1 MPTTPIATRD
11 ARVEAQIFW
20 LRFQKEIT
28 AVLVIVILA
37 MIGFAGY
44 RFYSDRQDASAA
56 GLLAS
61 AKSAQDYEQVIARY
75 PRTPAGA
82 SAYLLLAEA
91 QRKDKKFAEA
101 NTTLRT
107 FVSKYPKHELE
118 ATAHM
123 AMATN
128 LESMDKTEDALSM
141 YQQVAVG
148 FPKSYIAPFAL
159 LAQAE
164 LLKTKGRTDEARR
177 VCENI
182 MTQYRESIVA
192 GEANRQ
198 LRLLKPSASAQS
210 GARSTIAPGTMP
222 PPMLARPSGAAPA
235 PSKAPATAPTSS
247 AMPKAK
253 P

>member
-1 MPTTPIATRD
+1 MPTVPIATRD
-11 ARVEAQIFW
+11 AQVEAQVFW

-28 AVLVIVILA
+28 AVLIIAILA

-44 RFYSDRQDASAA
+44 RFYSDRQEAAAA
-56 GLLAS
+56 GLLAG

-101 NTTLRT
+101 NAALRT

-123 AMATN
+123 AMAAN
-128 LESMDKTEDALSM
+128 LESMDKTDEALSM
-141 YQQVAVG
+141 YQVAAG

-159 LAQAE
+159 LAQVE
-164 LLKTKGRTDEARR
+164 LLKAKGRMDEARR

-182 MTQYRESIVA
+182 MTQYRESMVA
-192 GEANRQ
+192 ELARQ
-198 LRLLKPSASAQS
+198 KLRLLGPSAPAQS
-210 GARSTIAPGTMP
+210 GTRSAIAPGPMP
-222 PPMLARPSGAAPA
+222 PPMLARPPAVAPA
-235 PSKAPATAPTSS
+235 PSKVPATAPTPS
-247 AMPKAK
+247 AAPKPK